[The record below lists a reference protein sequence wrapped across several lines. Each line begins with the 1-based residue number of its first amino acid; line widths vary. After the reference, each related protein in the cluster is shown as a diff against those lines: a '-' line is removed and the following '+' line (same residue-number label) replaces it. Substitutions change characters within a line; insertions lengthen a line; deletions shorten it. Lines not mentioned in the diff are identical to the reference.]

1 MRSNR
6 DHHMKFFGLALAGIM
21 VSLLGA
27 SGATAQATSGPS
39 LCAARDLQVVI
50 LIEDH
55 GTANDVAP
63 ERLAKAVLT
72 QLDARAA
79 CSEGRVKEAI
89 ARYDEIIR
97 SLGPML
103 WRSAE

>member
-1 MRSNR
+1 
-6 DHHMKFFGLALAGIM
+6 MKFLGLALAGIT

-63 ERLAKAVLT
+63 
-72 QLDARAA
+72 
-79 CSEGRVKEAI
+79 
-89 ARYDEIIR
+89 
-97 SLGPML
+97 
-103 WRSAE
+103 

>member
-1 MRSNR
+1 MRFNR
-6 DHHMKFFGLALAGIM
+6 DHMKSLGLTVAGIT

-27 SGATAQATSGPS
+27 SGAIAQTTSGLF

-79 CSEGRVKEAI
+79 CSEGRVTEGI
-89 ARYDEIIR
+89 ARYDEIMR
-97 SLGPML
+97 SLGAMPSQ
-103 WRSAE
+103 SAR

>member
-1 MRSNR
+1 MRSNG
-6 DHHMKFFGLALAGIM
+6 DHMKFLGRALAGIT

-63 ERLAKAVLT
+63 ERLAKALLA
-72 QLDARAA
+72 QLGAQAA
-79 CSEGRVKEAI
+79 CSEGRVTEGI
-89 ARYDEIIR
+89 MRYDEIIR

-103 WRSAE
+103 SRSAE